1 MLSGESGERFVAPA
15 GFAGYALR
23 DPLGREIGKIEKL
36 FVNGRGE
43 PEYVV
48 VKIGFFRR
56 KTVLIPVEAVSVDD
70 EQRAL
75 VLR

>member
-1 MLSGESGERFVAPA
+1 MLGGESGERFVAPA
-15 GFAGYALR
+15 GFAGYALH

-48 VKIGFFRR
+48 VKIGSFRR

-70 EQRAL
+70 ERRAL